1 MSDNNTTI
9 NVQPILNLQ
18 SLHEQLNKEKFTINL
33 GIDSSGLNIQIQ
45 SSINQLDLQPA
56 KIPVEADTKSFMD
69 YASTFNSLFT
79 TTNNLRTVG
88 SSVSKSLD

>member
-9 NVQPILNLQ
+9 NVQPVLDLQ
-18 SLHEQLNKEKFTINL
+18 SLHEQLNKEKFIINL
-33 GIDSSGLNIQIQ
+33 GIDSSGLNSQIQ

-79 TTNNLRTVG
+79 TTNNLRTIG